1 MTNPAPVSSVPAAST
16 RASTWIKLVLLVV
29 LVTVGIV
36 VFRYTPLSEHIQP
49 ERLKGF
55 FEGISGRWWAPLIYI
70 AVYAGGCL
78 IAVPGVLL
86 TVLGGLTFGTGY
98 GTLYVIVG
106 ANLGAS
112 LAFGLARVLGR
123 EFVER
128 HVKGPI
134 DAIDRQLRNQG
145 LLRVLQLRLI
155 PLVPFNAL
163 NFACGLSGV
172 RYRHYLLGSLAGMLP
187 GIFVYVNSAAAL
199 AQLYLAGAGVQDQAA
214 RQAARMT
221 ALTNLG
227 LSLGLLIAVSLIPS
241 LYRRLKR

>member
-36 VFRYTPLSEHIQP
+36 VFRYTSLSEYIQP

-55 FEGISGRWWAPLIYI
+55 FEAIAGRWWAPLMYI
-70 AVYAGGCL
+70 AVYAGGSL
-78 IAVPGVLL
+78 IAVPGVIL

-123 EFVER
+123 EFVEK

-155 PLVPFNAL
+155 PLVPFNVL

-172 RYRHYLLGSLAGMLP
+172 RYSHYLLGSLVGMLP

-214 RQAARMT
+214 RDAARMT

-227 LSLGLLIAVSLIPS
+227 LSLVLLIAVSLIPS